1 MSDAQTPKV
10 TPIPI
15 EPADNAPADPWTDLG
30 LAEPTLVD
38 ADIKRAFAMRLRS
51 VRPDYDPDGFE
62 RLQAARDFALA
73 RARYLDAAA
82 RLSFRPRD
90 TGQPAPEFTDPN
102 TPLEIRLVVLASGGP
117 ELNRSV
123 NWDYLLDELEREP
136 LQDRQRIKSSVVEA
150 LLRLHDFYGASYDR
164 PSMYPIYFSEPLA
177 RTILEALASDQRG
190 DGPSDTAL
198 HFRWLR
204 CRMRVDKTDF
214 RPPPRETK
222 PVTFRDTA
230 WRFFDNPRAE
240 SRRLYRKYRNR
251 VRRKFRKHWKRLK
264 AKRLDTDTE

>member
-1 MSDAQTPKV
+1 MSDAETARAA
-10 TPIPI
+10 PISI
-15 EPADNAPADPWTDLG
+15 EPAESGPADLWADLG
-30 LAEPTLVD
+30 LAGPTLVD
-38 ADIKRAFAMRLRS
+38 AEIKRAFAMRLRS

-90 TGQPAPEFTDPN
+90 TGKPAPEFTDTN
-102 TPLEIRLVVLASGGP
+102 TPLDIRFVVLASGGP

-123 NWDYLLDELEREP
+123 NWDHLLEELERQP
-136 LQDRQRIKSSVVEA
+136 LQDRQRIKSSIVEA

-164 PSMYPIYFSEPLA
+164 PAMHPIYIGKPLA

-190 DGPSDTAL
+190 DSSSDTAL

-214 RPPPRETK
+214 RPSPRETK
-222 PVTFRDTA
+222 PRTLREVA
-230 WRFFDNPRAE
+230 QRFFENPKAE
-240 SRRLYRKYRNR
+240 ARRLYRKYRNSL
-251 VRRKFRKHWKRLK
+251 RRRFGKHLSRLG
-264 AKRLDTDTE
+264 AERLDTDTR